1 MDFAQRIKSVKKT
14 GVPYTKEDIMEMIIS
29 FSYDMIFDLYDHFSE
44 LCTSTNTIELLLK
57 KEYKE
62 TSKKLKRL
70 IIVKNTR
77 NHELF
82 MKEAE
87 SIIKSSKDIICN
99 NMVELIAYNYLLDNP
114 SLPYNKRQQIKD
126 KIYKKTIPILF
137 HNN

>member
-1 MDFAQRIKSVKKT
+1 
-14 GVPYTKEDIMEMIIS
+14 MEMIIS

-99 NMVELIAYNYLLDNP
+99 NIVELIAYNYLLDNP